1 MATTARSTRTSGA
14 AAPTF
19 PPPTERAI
27 VIGAGIAGMTAAFRL
42 RQRGFSVTVLE
53 VERTIGGRMSSVIEG
68 GFTMNRAANILPAS
82 YSTIRQLAEDVGL
95 GGQIG
100 PMDGII
106 GTLRDGTIHRLRSD
120 RMVRDGLR
128 TKLLPWRSKL
138 RMGPLL
144 VDPARRGSS
153 RGVSNSGEA

>member
-1 MATTARSTRTSGA
+1 
-14 AAPTF
+14 
-19 PPPTERAI
+19 
-27 VIGAGIAGMTAAFRL
+27 MTAAFRL

-53 VERTIGGRMSSVIEG
+53 AEHEIGGRMSSVIEG

-82 YSTIRQLAEDVGL
+82 YSTIRQLAGDVGL
-95 GGQIG
+95 GDQIG
-100 PMDGII
+100 RMDGMI

-138 RMGPLL
+138 RMGRLL
-144 VDPARRGSS
+144 VDAVRMRGSLS
-153 RGVSNSGEA
+153 YANLGEAARFDTQTAADYCRRPA